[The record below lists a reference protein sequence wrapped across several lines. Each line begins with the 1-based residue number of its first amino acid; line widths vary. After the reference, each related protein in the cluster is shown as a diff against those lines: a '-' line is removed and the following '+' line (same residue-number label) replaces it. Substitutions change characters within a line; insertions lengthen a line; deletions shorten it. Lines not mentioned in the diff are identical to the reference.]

1 MCTNMG
7 GRGGSSGLS
16 GSGISAKDISKKLP
30 DTKEF
35 ALDRP
40 PQLEGSEKQIA
51 WAKKIRAEFVP
62 KLAQSIFAYNQDL
75 VKAINGGKEAVA
87 KQIYENA
94 VNTFKNRY
102 SYISDKKEAERL
114 TNKDIA
120 DYVKRQVSTYNTL
133 ANRVK
138 ALNEL
143 AQNKSAKFWI
153 DNRNSYD
160 EIRKKILG
168 TK

>member
-1 MCTNMG
+1 MG

-16 GSGISAKDISKKLP
+16 GSVISVKDISKKLP
-30 DTKEF
+30 DTKDF

-62 KLAQSIFAYNQDL
+62 KLAQSVFANQQSV
-75 VKAINGGKEAVA
+75 VKALNSGGKEEIA
-87 KQIYENA
+87 KNIYEDA

-114 TNKDIA
+114 TNKDIS
-120 DYVKRQVSTYNTL
+120 DYVKREISRYKKVRNQIQAINKL
-133 ANRVK
+133 AT
-138 ALNEL
+138 
-143 AQNKSAKFWI
+143 NKSAKFWI
-153 DNRNSYD
+153 DNRNSYNK
-160 EIRKKILG
+160 IREKILG
-168 TK
+168 IE